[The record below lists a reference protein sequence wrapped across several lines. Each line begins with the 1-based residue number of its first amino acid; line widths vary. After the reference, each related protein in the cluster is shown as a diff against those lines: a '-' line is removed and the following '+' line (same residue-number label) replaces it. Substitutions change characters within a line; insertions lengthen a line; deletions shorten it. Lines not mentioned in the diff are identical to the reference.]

1 MELSGVCF
9 RAAAVLVWGSLG
21 LYLML
26 PRGQAAGK
34 RAARIFGGLLLLGT
48 ALLLTVVR
56 ADSAPSAP
64 HFLTAYKSLSFG
76 AAYWVL
82 VGLSL
87 VSAVLMVTSRNPVYS
102 ALWFAMVLLSNS
114 GLYLL
119 MDASFL
125 AAATVIVYAGAVVVT
140 FLFVVML
147 AQPNGAA
154 AYDRLTREPFLATCV
169 AGLVL
174 LVLLLSTLTYS
185 SATEVSPTAGVETR
199 RPSTETVQQVASQ
212 TTLPTKIDASVPH
225 VAGLGKS
232 LFLEHYLSVE
242 VIGAL
247 LLAAVVGA
255 MLIAT
260 HRVEPVVVATGGRSA
275 GGPDR

>member
-1 MELSGVCF
+1 MELSGVFF
-9 RAAAVLVWGSLG
+9 RAAAVLVWGALG

-34 RAARIFGGLLLLGT
+34 RGSRIIGGLFLLVS
-48 ALLLTVVR
+48 ALLITVVP
-56 ADSAPSAP
+56 AAAGAKAT
-64 HFLTAYKSLSFG
+64 HFLTPYTDLPFG
-76 AAYWVL
+76 ATYWLL
-82 VGLSL
+82 VGMSL
-87 VSAVLMVTSRNPVYS
+87 VSAVLMITSRNPIYS
-102 ALWFAMVLLSNS
+102 ALWFAMVLFSNS
-114 GLYLL
+114 ALYLL

-125 AAATVIVYAGAVVVT
+125 SAATVIVYAGAVVVT

-154 AYDRLTREPFLATCV
+154 SYDRLSREPFLATCI

-174 LVLLLSTLTYS
+174 SVLLVTTLTYS
-185 SATEVSPTAGVETR
+185 SATELTPTAGVETR
-199 RPSTETVQQVASQ
+199 RPSVETVQQVASQ
-212 TTLPTKIDASVPH
+212 TRLPTKIDPAIPH

-232 LFLEHYLSVE
+232 LFMEHYLSVE
-242 VIGAL
+242 VIGVL

-260 HRVEPVVVATGGRSA
+260 HRVDPVAATGAHGT
-275 GGPDR
+275 GGQGH

>member
-1 MELSGVCF
+1 MGMELSGVFF
-9 RAAAVLVWGSLG
+9 RAAAILVWGALG

-34 RAARIFGGLLLLGT
+34 RGARIFGGLLLLGS
-48 ALLLTVVR
+48 ALLMTVIP
-56 ADSAPSAP
+56 AATGGKAP
-64 HFLTAYKSLSFG
+64 HFLTAYQGLSFG
-76 AAYWVL
+76 VTYWL
-82 VGLSL
+82 MFGLSL
-87 VSAVLMVTSRNPVYS
+87 VSAVLMVTSRNPIYS

-125 AAATVIVYAGAVVVT
+125 SAATVIVYAGAVVVT

-154 AYDRLTREPFLATCV
+154 SYDRLTREPFLATCV

-174 LVLLLSTLTYS
+174 SVLLVATLTYS
-185 SATEVSPTAGVETR
+185 AATELSPTAGVETR
-199 RPSTETVQQVASQ
+199 RPSVETVQQVAAQ
-212 TTLPTKIDASVPH
+212 TQFPTAIKPGPH
-225 VAGLGKS
+225 VARLGES

-242 VIGAL
+242 VIGVL

-260 HRVEPVVVATGGRSA
+260 HRVEPVVA
-275 GGPDR
+275 GGVKGAGSQGR